1 MSTFKCRMY
10 GDVLPKTHSTSSC
23 VQPTGL
29 RTTSHF
35 HPLTGVVLPP
45 CVVPGDSMEIP
56 HANEQQQHLDE
67 NKKKHTCSI
76 SDSSS
81 SKKSIAATVVFT
93 PWENTKAT
101 NYFRHHCHTFLS
113 ISQEHRYKRKHE
125 QVHCTYLIVSTSI
138 DTSFS
143 NLPSKLIKLQ

>member
-1 MSTFKCRMY
+1 MSYVRRCITKNPFDILMCATDGIMN
-10 GDVLPKTHSTSSC
+10 DIALPSINA
-23 VQPTGL
+23 
-29 RTTSHF
+29 R
-35 HPLTGVVLPP
+35 VVLPP